1 MKKNTTWL
9 IIGGAV
15 VLIAGLG
22 FVLLRKPKKNL
33 TEPNQTSEEEKKP
46 EASLVSF
53 ELVGFVKN
61 PALQTISV
69 RSMPS
74 FVSDTKKVLE
84 SFTTVYA
91 RPSSNKGWSE
101 ISEDNETVLGY
112 VPNETLRKL

>member
-1 MKKNTTWL
+1 MKKNNTWL

-22 FVLLRKPKKNL
+22 FVLLRKPKKDL
-33 TEPNQTSEEEKKP
+33 TQPNQTLVPDQKP
-46 EASLVSF
+46 ETSVKSF
-53 ELVGFVKN
+53 ELVGFVQK
-61 PALQTISV
+61 PGLTTISV
-69 RSMPS
+69 RTMPS
-74 FVSDTKKVLE
+74 FLSSTKKVLE

-112 VPNETLRKL
+112 LPNETLRKL